1 MDQVFKFQL
10 IKIDLDSIYVIGN
23 RIFARKIMLFQPFE

>member
-10 IKIDLDSIYVIGN
+10 IKIDLGSIYVIEN
-23 RIFARKIMLFQPFE
+23 RIFASKIKLFWPFE